1 MISRHMPVVL
11 LMAILVFVLRGVG
24 LTEHPLLALEANSSL
39 RRSLLIED
47 RLSTAW
53 LGCKPIGLLSRSQ
66 SIEPYV
72 RPELARRLIDL
83 RPVILA
89 AAARHNHADISGM
102 DHAAFA
108 EVIALVLYN
117 EHNGW
122 FEDEIEPLRVFTP
135 FYQQIQVSANQSGIG
150 SNFSIWPTN
159 LRPSVALEI
168 LLQQVPLPAPT
179 QMITVPLSVH
189 GSRIVL
195 TDYASQEALYA
206 AISAELSQ
214 DELGIEYL
222 AANLERGL
230 YRAQFEGVPVS
241 WHTLAAW
248 HNQGIVQLD
257 QVRANPTACDYV
269 RRTAAYLPLAH
280 RLIHLPAVDRI
291 AEGKVEYRD
300 QNVEIK

>member
-1 MISRHMPVVL
+1 MISRRIRVVL
-11 LMAILVFVLRGVG
+11 LMMILVCVLRGVG
-24 LTEHPLLALEANSSL
+24 LPEHSLLALEASPSL
-39 RRSLLIED
+39 RHSLLTED
-47 RLSTAW
+47 HPSTAW
-53 LGCKPIGLLSRSQ
+53 LGCKPIGLLSDS
-66 SIEPYV
+66 SLIEPYV
-72 RPELARRLIDL
+72 RPALAQRMIDL
-83 RPVILA
+83 RPLILA
-89 AAARHNHADISGM
+89 AAARHNQPDVSGM
-102 DHAAFA
+102 DNAAFA

-168 LLQQVPLPAPT
+168 LQQQVPLPAPT

-189 GSRIVL
+189 GSHIVL
-195 TDYASQEALYA
+195 TDYASQEAIYA

-230 YRAQFEGVPVS
+230 YRAQFEDVPVS

-248 HNQGIVQLD
+248 HNQGIVRLD

-269 RRTAAYLPLAH
+269 QRTAAYLPLAH
-280 RLIHLPAVDRI
+280 RLIHLPAVDRV
-291 AEGKVEYRD
+291 AEGKGEHRD
-300 QNVEIK
+300 